1 MKILFTKMHGIGND
15 YIFIDR
21 IKNKYLELSEEDLP
35 KLTRYFSKEH
45 FGIGS
50 DGIILLDNSDKADFK
65 MRIFNKDGGE
75 AEMCGNGIRCFAKYI
90 YDNKMTMK
98 NKISIETLAG
108 IKEVE
113 FIKNNSGIIE
123 EYRVNMG
130 KAKIE
135 GINILNILGQ
145 KFYINKISIGNPHC
159 IIFVRNVDRVN
170 IEKYGPLI
178 ENNSI
183 FPNKTNVEFVQILDR
198 NLIKMRVWERG
209 AKETYACGTGA
220 CATVACG
227 YYKNLLNRNV
237 KVLLKGG
244 ELKIEIDEKTNL
256 VYMQGIATK
265 VFDGIATYD
274 MRHFGDR

>member
-50 DGIILLDNSDKADFK
+50 DGIILVDNSDKADFK

-90 YDNKMTMK
+90 YDNKMTLK
-98 NKISIETLAG
+98 NKITIETLCG

-113 FIKNNSGIIE
+113 FIENSKGIVE
-123 EYRVNMG
+123 EYKVNMG
-130 KAKIE
+130 VGKFQEVVKL
-135 GINILNILGQ
+135 NILNQ
-145 KFYINKISIGNPHC
+145 VFYTNKVDMGNPHA
-159 IIFVRNVDRVN
+159 IIFVRDVTKIN

-178 ENNSI
+178 ENNKI
-183 FPNKTNVEFVQILDR
+183 FPNKTNVEFVQVLDR
-198 NLIKMRVWERG
+198 NLIKIRVWERG
-209 AKETYACGTGA
+209 SGETYACGTGA
-220 CATVACG
+220 SASVIAGNYQKLCD
-227 YYKNLLNRNV
+227 KSV

-244 ELKIEIDEKTNL
+244 ELYINIDENTNN

-265 VFDGIATYD
+265 VFEGIIEI
-274 MRHFGDR
+274 